1 MGRKDM
7 VSSSA
12 PRGRMCLYTSPR
24 FRRTATVRSTRAKPW
39 SLICSKA
46 PKASRRQTLCA
57 HKPVGEAIH
66 QPSRTQREG
75 FVLGR
80 ESSRGTGNLPS
91 GQDSGRRLLLNA
103 GGEETWCAM
112 AMVCKLFDEMF
123 LGRVDAENDAN
134 RSLFCSLA
142 ERGARA
148 HAESKLRCR

>member
-75 FVLGR
+75 LFLG
-80 ESSRGTGNLPS
+80 GNRVGVQEISLQ
-91 GQDSGRRLLLNA
+91 GETLA
-103 GGEETWCAM
+103 GGS
-112 AMVCKLFDEMF
+112 FEMPV
-123 LGRVDAENDAN
+123 G
-134 RSLFCSLA
+134 
-142 ERGARA
+142 
-148 HAESKLRCR
+148 